1 MRRIIDLSLPLEN
14 FASEP
19 FPPSISHSTHIEG
32 GRRLAAL
39 AKIDPT
45 DFENG
50 MALASDQVN
59 ASTHSGT
66 HVDAPGITARKL
78 TGNGQRPLMKYPW
91 SGAMAMVWY

>member
-1 MRRIIDLSLPLEN
+1 MRRIIDQSLPLEN

-32 GRRLAAL
+32 GRRPAAS

-45 DFENG
+45 DFEHG

-59 ASTHSGT
+59 ATHIP
-66 HVDAPGITARKL
+66 AQMLMPPGITARKL